1 MKLYGTR
8 IATQMWR
15 RRDHFDACVYGNIHD
30 CTVECKYFVQGDEAW
45 RDDGNKDTVT
55 FIPRMIM
62 WISLNRNCKTNSSM
76 RRNRLT

>member
-45 RDDGNKDTVT
+45 RDDGNKDTV
-55 FIPRMIM
+55 ILYSPNDYVD
-62 WISLNRNCKTNSSM
+62 SLNRNCKTNSSM